1 MKCPQCG
8 RWNRATA
15 DRCFYCAAVL
25 PIHEDKPLNWKS
37 PEHEE
42 QQRNM
47 PQGSQ
52 TVIFEADDENI
63 ARAIP
68 RPDDRDKLA
77 REMQSLHTRRK
88 RGEEQLRQVQQHS
101 AQSGYVP
108 LKSHVQSLQDERVS
122 NYVEPSEEE
131 VRDMQPEG
139 EVRPDAI
146 FVKSRTSYED
156 DQIYDDL
163 RDRQIPLYDSVPRQS
178 RVYSPSS
185 RRARRGHGLGLR
197 RFAPFL
203 SVFFFLVSAVLCLY
217 IFLVKPAVDNKQ
229 PSLQEQIRITATIH
243 NDMAA
248 HTIDIPAPDGSQI
261 YIKELK
267 KSYISTGGYASVTV
281 ADYTWYELKDDID
294 SATMDITLTPYI
306 KTSAGEQKLMEPIVY
321 TIDVPLSPITLV
333 TPDTTYME
341 VTTSPYQIQFRVEQN
356 STVFINGVDF
366 SSFVN
371 TQDGYI
377 SYNATVP
384 AVGENEFIIEVQ
396 CEYYRK
402 NTVKIILYRAP
413 QDIPLELDPTLGNT
427 SADNLMTIKGT
438 TIPGATITVTSPYE
452 QLDTS
457 MLASTGEFSFKAKFN
472 KIGTN
477 VITIIAQKDDDSAS
491 LSKEVYYVP
500 YASTYTPKAWPMDDT
515 QNGKA
520 TYLEYLN
527 NTALRVERTQVY
539 VCTGEIIEIIS
550 HKPQLAIM
558 DTDASPDV
566 EQLVLLEN
574 LSSDT
579 WEAGQRYRIYGDAY
593 GVYNGMPRLVGRY
606 TYPPLK

>member
-1 MKCPQCG
+1 
-8 RWNRATA
+8 
-15 DRCFYCAAVL
+15 
-25 PIHEDKPLNWKS
+25 
-37 PEHEE
+37 
-42 QQRNM
+42 M

-52 TVIFEADDENI
+52 TMIYEPDDESI
-63 ARAIP
+63 SRAIP
-68 RPDDRDKLA
+68 RPDDRDRLA

-108 LKSHVQSLQDERVS
+108 LKSNVQSYDDERVS
-122 NYVEPSEEE
+122 SYTEPNEEE
-131 VRDMQPEG
+131 MRGMQPEG

-146 FVKSRTSYED
+146 FVQSRTSYNDYQE
-156 DQIYDDL
+156 YDNL

-178 RVYSPSS
+178 RVYSPTS
-185 RRARRGHGLGLR
+185 RRARRGHGMGLR

-203 SVFFFLVSAVLCLY
+203 ATLFFLTSAALCVY
-217 IFLVKPAVDNKQ
+217 MFIIRPAQEKKQ
-229 PSLQEQIRITATIH
+229 PPLQEQIRVTATIL

-281 ADYTWYELKDDID
+281 TDYTWYELKDDIESPTLD
-294 SATMDITLTPYI
+294 VTLTPYI
-306 KTSAGEQKLMEPIVY
+306 KTSAGEQKLMEPITY

-333 TPDTTYME
+333 TPDTTYLE
-341 VTTSPYQIQFRVEQN
+341 VTTSPYQIQFKVEQN
-356 STVFINGVDF
+356 STVLINGVDF

-384 AVGENEFIIEVQ
+384 AVGNNVFTIEVQ

-402 NTVKIILYRAP
+402 NTVEITLYRAP
-413 QDIPLELDPTLGNT
+413 QDIPLELDPTIGNT

-438 TIPGATITVTSPYE
+438 TVPGASITVTTPHE

-457 MLASTGEFSFKAKFN
+457 LLTVSGQFSFKAKFD

-477 VITIIAQKDDDSAS
+477 VISIIAQKDEDVAT
-491 LSKEVYYVP
+491 LTKEVYYVP
-500 YASTYTPKAWPMDDT
+500 YSSTYTPKAWAMDSS
-515 QNGKA
+515 QAGRAN
-520 TYLEYLN
+520 YLDYLN
-527 NTALRVERTQVY
+527 NTATRVARTQVY
-539 VCTGEIIEIIS
+539 VCSGEIIEIIS

-558 DTDASPDV
+558 DTNPSPDV

-579 WEAGQRYRIYGDAY
+579 WVAGQSYRVYGDAY

-606 TYPPLK
+606 TYPPLN

>member
-8 RWNRATA
+8 RWNRATTP
-15 DRCFYCAAVL
+15 RCFYCAADL
-25 PIHEDKPLNWKS
+25 PIQDTAPVNWKS
-37 PEHEE
+37 PEHE
-42 QQRNM
+42 QQQKNM

-52 TVIFEADDENI
+52 TIIYEPDEESV

-68 RPDDRDKLA
+68 RPDDRDRLA

-108 LKSHVQSLQDERVS
+108 IKSNVQSYADERVS
-122 NYVEPSEEE
+122 SYIEPNEEE
-131 VRDMQPEG
+131 MRGMQPEG

-146 FVKSRTSYED
+146 FVKSRTAYQDYQE
-156 DQIYDDL
+156 YDDL

-178 RVYSPSS
+178 RVYSPTS
-185 RRARRGHGLGLR
+185 RRTRRGHGMGVR

-203 SVFFFLVSAVLCLY
+203 AVLFFLTNAALCVY
-217 IFLVKPAVDNKQ
+217 MFLIKPAQENKQ
-229 PSLQEQIRITATIH
+229 PPLQEQIRITATIL

-306 KTSAGEQKLMEPIVY
+306 KTSAGEQKLMEPITY

-333 TPDTTYME
+333 TPDTTYLE
-341 VTTSPYQIQFRVEQN
+341 VTTSPYQIQFKVEQN

-384 AVGENEFIIEVQ
+384 AVGNNVFTIEVQ

-402 NTVKIILYRAP
+402 NTVDITLYRAP
-413 QDIPLELDPTLGNT
+413 QDIPLELDPTIGNT

-438 TIPGATITVTSPYE
+438 TIPGATITITTPHE

-457 MLASTGEFSFKAKFN
+457 LLASSGEFSFKAKFE

-477 VITIIAQKDDDSAS
+477 TITIIAQKDEDSAT
-491 LSKEVYYVP
+491 LTKEVYYVP
-500 YASTYTPKAWPMDDT
+500 YSSTYTPKAWPMDGT
-515 QNGKA
+515 ANGKS

-527 NTALRVERTQVY
+527 NTALRVERTQIY
-539 VCTGEIIEIIS
+539 VCSGEIIEILS

-558 DTDASPDV
+558 DTDPSPDV
-566 EQLVLLEN
+566 QQLVLLEN

-579 WEAGQRYRIYGDAY
+579 WEVGQSYRVYGDAY
-593 GVYNGMPRLVGRY
+593 GLYNGMPRLVGRY
-606 TYPPLK
+606 TYPPLN

>member
-1 MKCPQCG
+1 
-8 RWNRATA
+8 
-15 DRCFYCAAVL
+15 
-25 PIHEDKPLNWKS
+25 
-37 PEHEE
+37 
-42 QQRNM
+42 M

-52 TVIFEADDENI
+52 TVIYEPDDESVS
-63 ARAIP
+63 RAIP
-68 RPDDRDKLA
+68 RPDDRDRLA

-108 LKSHVQSLQDERVS
+108 LKSNVQTYDDERVDT
-122 NYVEPSEEE
+122 YIEPDEEE
-131 VRDMQPEG
+131 TRGMQPEG

-146 FVKSRTSYED
+146 FVESRTAYND
-156 DQIYDDL
+156 YVQFDTL
-163 RDRQIPLYDSVPRQS
+163 HDRQIPLYDSVPRQS
-178 RVYSPSS
+178 RVYSPTS
-185 RRARRGHGLGLR
+185 RRSRRGHGMGLR

-203 SVFFFLVSAVLCLY
+203 AVLFFLTSAALCVY
-217 IFLVKPAVDNKQ
+217 MFIIKPAQENKQ
-229 PSLQEQIRITATIH
+229 PPLQEQIRVTATIL

-281 ADYTWYELKDDID
+281 ADYTWYELKDDVD

-306 KTSAGEQKLMEPIVY
+306 KTSAGEQKLMEPITY

-333 TPDTTYME
+333 TPDTTYLE
-341 VTTSPYQIQFRVEQN
+341 VTTSPYQIQFKVEQN
-356 STVFINGVDF
+356 SIVSINGVDF

-384 AVGENEFIIEVQ
+384 AVGNNVFTIEVQ

-402 NTVKIILYRAP
+402 NTVEITLYRAP
-413 QDIPLELDPTLGNT
+413 QDIPLELDPTIGNT
-427 SADNLMTIKGT
+427 SADQLMTIKGT
-438 TIPGATITVTSPYE
+438 TIPGATIIVTTPHE

-457 MLASTGEFSFKAKFN
+457 LLASTGEFSFKAKFD

-477 VITIIAQKDDDSAS
+477 VISIIAQKDEDSAT
-491 LSKEVYYVP
+491 LTKEVYYVP
-500 YASTYTPKAWPMDDT
+500 YSSTYTPKAWAMDST
-515 QNGKA
+515 QAGRDN
-520 TYLEYLN
+520 YLDYLN
-527 NTALRVERTQVY
+527 NTATRVARTQVY
-539 VCTGEIIEIIS
+539 VCSGEIIEIIS

-558 DTDASPDV
+558 DTNPSPDV

-579 WEAGQRYRIYGDAY
+579 WVAGQSYRVYGDAY